1 MIRIV
6 ALLLV
11 LVHTDSIDL
20 TPDVDN
26 MLFGQILQ
34 VLDTLLYNRKI
45 DLKLILYTINISFN
59 NCAFSRLT
67 KGLKPMLSTYLKDDN
82 CMNK

>member
-45 DLKLILYTINISFN
+45 DLKIDLVH
-59 NCAFSRLT
+59 
-67 KGLKPMLSTYLKDDN
+67 D
-82 CMNK
+82 